1 MEQNKKAEPSTG
13 GLNRWL
19 DTNPTFSGKNYDA
32 QYETMTTNGQ
42 DVHGEAN
49 FVMSLQPTPTT
60 VLDAGCGTGRVA
72 IELDRCGLTV
82 AGVDID
88 PRMLERAR
96 EKAPELNWYLGDL
109 ATVKID
115 HQFDL
120 IVLAG
125 NVMIFLTP
133 DTETQVVANLTE
145 HLNQGGYLVAGF
157 QLGSVLTLT
166 AYDNATQ
173 AAGLTLV
180 ERWSTWDRNPWQPTA
195 NYAVSVHQ
203 LKPS

>member
-1 MEQNKKAEPSTG
+1 MEQNNKAEPSTG

-19 DTNPTFSGKNYDA
+19 DTNATFSGKHYDA
-32 QYETMTTNGQ
+32 QYETMTANGQ

-49 FVMSLQPTPTT
+49 FVMSLQPTPAS

-72 IELDRCGLTV
+72 IELARRGLTV

-96 EKAPELNWYLGDL
+96 EKAPELDWYLGDL

-115 HQFDL
+115 QKFDL
-120 IVLAG
+120 IMLAG
-125 NVMIFLTP
+125 NVMIYLTP
-133 DTETQVVANLTE
+133 NTETQVVANLTKR
-145 HLNQGGYLVAGF
+145 LNKNGYLVAGF
-157 QLGSVLTLT
+157 QLGSVLSLT
-166 AYDNATQ
+166 TYDNATH

-180 ERWSTWDRNPWQPTA
+180 ERWSTWERNPWQPTA
-195 NYAVSVHQ
+195 NYAVSVH
-203 LKPS
+203 KIKT